1 MGATTRTALAPAGRD
16 EDGKVIRADWT
27 DGQPFAPDPAQSELA
42 LSEQPAF
49 TPQEQAEIRGETP
62 GSFDELDKVGQAT
75 FRDQAGLDQAFAS
88 VAMMRDAMSAD
99 DFASMDAAFDALPG
113 DAQQVAAALISHD
126 WTKYGAEA
134 LLEALDAL
142 SDTLPLTSDAALNEF
157 VDEHIIVEE

>member
-1 MGATTRTALAPAGRD
+1 
-16 EDGKVIRADWT
+16 
-27 DGQPFAPDPAQSELA
+27 
-42 LSEQPAF
+42 
-49 TPQEQAEIRGETP
+49 
-62 GSFDELDKVGQAT
+62 
-75 FRDQAGLDQAFAS
+75 
-88 VAMMRDAMSAD
+88 
-99 DFASMDAAFDALPG
+99 MDAAFDALPG